1 MNNATLIDNKRQWD
15 PRGWITVIIPAI
27 PDPLSSRRSRVARI
41 ERILFFSFLLFFF
54 EAMQYLKKKN
64 KKSSKYSRFA
74 RGYCSPLRSLSTFST
89 RLEVSRCGDNLY
101 ALGTFKK
108 LSTGGSFF
116 LFLPLLLRA
125 LASSLRYLWLMLPTV
140 SMFLVERVYT
150 RWLSSHVITVHARFR
165 RNFSY
170 VDPSLISFYQFL
182 TMTNYRARGIFLF
195 VISFHTN
202 YFSSLIASKVYFI
215 IIEHP
220 QYLFLQYI
228 FIKSFKI
235 YLPKYIYICII
246 FSPG

>member
-1 MNNATLIDNKRQWD
+1 MGSARVDYSYYSSH
-15 PRGWITVIIPAI
+15 PRSPV
-27 PDPLSSRRSRVARI
+27 LEEVARC
-41 ERILFFSFLLFFF
+41 EDREDSFLFLSPLLLRGDAIF
-54 EAMQYLKKKN
+54 KKKKT

-202 YFSSLIASKVYFI
+202 YFPSLIASKVYFI